1 MKLGQRIAQNQI
13 AKLKSERSG
22 KNNLKIHGGIYYGST
37 AQFISNEL

>member
-13 AKLKSERSG
+13 AKLKIRA
-22 KNNLKIHGGIYYGST
+22 KRKKIKIHGGIYYGST